1 MNRATSSA
9 PETARL
15 LVVATRPQNVV
26 FSGLL
31 TIAVAT
37 VNGSLAAGLRVY
49 ALLLCLYAIA
59 AIYNNLSDIAVD
71 KANKRRDNPFAT
83 GQLTRRAGYG
93 WIAGNML
100 VATVLQAFCPQ
111 PVTLLLTLAYL
122 ALLYAYSQ
130 PQLNLQARGFV
141 APVVL
146 SLCYASLPY
155 LFGVAQTRPL
165 QTQDYL
171 VAGLT
176 VLLCTPLLL
185 AKDYKDV
192 AGDKAHGKRTPLVR
206 YGARTVK
213 TVSLVLAFCGCLAT
227 LVYCSASTSRE
238 HAALF
243 LLSSMCLTVYLYSVW
258 YVHEKQVQRSRYFL
272 RLPQA
277 ALVILAGCLA
287 AIS

>member
-9 PETARL
+9 PKTARL

-31 TIAVAT
+31 AIGVAT
-37 VNGSLAAGLRVY
+37 VSGSLAGGLRVY

-83 GQLTRRAGYG
+83 GQLSQRTGYS

-100 VATVLQAFCPQ
+100 VAMVLQAFCPQ

-165 QTQDYL
+165 QAQDYL

-185 AKDYKDV
+185 AKDYKDL

-213 TVSLVLAFCGCLAT
+213 IVSLMLAFCGCLAT
-227 LVYCSASTSRE
+227 IAYSTAATSHE
-238 HAALF
+238 HAVLA
-243 LLSSMCLTVYLYSVW
+243 LLSGLCLAVYLYSVW
-258 YVHEKQVQRSRYFL
+258 YVHEKQIQRPRYFL

-277 ALVILAGCLA
+277 ALVVLAGCLT
-287 AIS
+287 AIG